1 MAATAAPNQST
12 TAPARCAAAGR
23 PERVKT
29 EFNGNADYSYTR
41 WTYPS
46 TNTKVSQY
54 TTITDGAG
62 EAFSFTQTDGLGRV
76 TKTATEHPGSAGGFS
91 TVATEYDALGRPFRQ
106 SVPTETDENT
116 DPIGDDAAGYLYRQ
130 QTFDWKGRPLVTT
143 NTDGTQSE
151 AQYGGCG
158 CAGGETVT
166 LLGENLAGQNEA
178 AKRRKQMV
186 YSDFLGRTVKAES
199 YNWPSP
205 YGNGLV
211 YASTVREYNA
221 RNQVRFV
228 KQYAG
233 AATGTPGLETE
244 IQYDGHGRQ
253 KQIHRPEMDADRSVS
268 YEYNSND
275 TLHLATDARG
285 VKTTYTYNNRRLIT
299 GLSFDKTQALNAASI
314 PETGNVGFTY
324 DAVGNRTS
332 MVDSSG
338 SISYAYDQ
346 FSRLTQETQTFAGLS
361 GNFSLNYT
369 YTISGAVK
377 SIADPFNST
386 VTYDY
391 DKVGRL
397 ATVTGA
403 GLPNNVTQLSNNY
416 HYRAWGA
423 IKDEAYGNGKTLTMA
438 YNARLQAASYNVP
451 GVLGGEY
458 QYNPDGTLKFMH
470 DLDLTRNGKFDR
482 SYSYDHVGRLYEAK
496 TGKEARGDNGAE
508 GPYRHTYYYDAFNN
522 TNLRDGKHWSA
533 YLGDGWDY
541 YANGRNTEWQYDSD
555 GRIKQQGE
563 TLQHT
568 FDAAGELVTSVDS
581 TERGNGTLPRTYSQ
595 TYDGLG
601 RAVKRNG
608 AFATYYLKSS
618 ALGGRVIAE
627 LGSNGQR
634 QTGYIYGNHGLLA
647 KLEPFGA
654 EGPVLRWIHSDAANT
669 REAKTNPAGGSETG
683 KQFDPLGGSVGWADH
698 YQGGLGRGAY
708 TGGFPD
714 DGDPVDFSG
723 GCTLDGV
730 PISCSFAARL
740 VSGASESL
748 CLAGSCGPPRPN
760 ASTKVRE
767 KPLGKYGEYFSH
779 SEIKRG
785 LFARTGNAVRT
796 DDIGDI
802 KAEGPVLGE
811 VTVKISFDKEIE
823 TAQALLNLR
832 VVFETGADLAQ
843 RVLEGLKNH
852 PGLREQIEKN
862 IKSGLDLKTILCQ
875 AAKESNYQNL
885 SPLPVVLKQNG
896 GQYSGLRL
904 RLAVRQ
910 AASLSG
916 CQRVVADDKGPVTQ
930 ARQAGRRVVPSHATA
945 NCYMYLMQRVAMEKL
960 DSSN

>member
-1 MAATAAPNQST
+1 MEAGKWTTYVYNPN
-12 TAPARCAAAGR
+12 
-23 PERVKT
+23 
-29 EFNGNADYSYTR
+29 D
-41 WTYPS
+41 
-46 TNTKVSQY
+46 
-54 TTITDGAG
+54 
-62 EAFSFTQTDGLGRV
+62 
-76 TKTATEHPGSAGGFS
+76 
-91 TVATEYDALGRPFRQ
+91 TVQ
-106 SVPTETDENT
+106 SV
-116 DPIGDDAAGYLYRQ
+116 
-130 QTFDWKGRPLVTT
+130 
-143 NTDGTQSE
+143 
-151 AQYGGCG
+151 
-158 CAGGETVT
+158 
-166 LLGENLAGQNEA
+166 
-178 AKRRKQMV
+178 
-186 YSDFLGRTVKAES
+186 
-199 YNWPSP
+199 
-205 YGNGLV
+205 
-211 YASTVREYNA
+211 
-221 RNQVRFV
+221 
-228 KQYAG
+228 
-233 AATGTPGLETE
+233 
-244 IQYDGHGRQ
+244 
-253 KQIHRPEMDADRSVS
+253 
-268 YEYNSND
+268 
-275 TLHLATDARG
+275 TDAREA
-285 VKTTYTYNNRRLIT
+285 VATYNYNARRLIT
-299 GLSFDKTQALNAASI
+299 NITYSSPSGVTATPSASFQ
-314 PETGNVGFTY
+314 Y

-332 MVDSSG
+332 VSDASG
-338 SISYAYDQ
+338 NVAYTYDQ
-346 FSRLTQETQTFAGLS
+346 LSRLVMETQSFTGLS
-361 GNFSLNYT
+361 GTYHLNYT
-369 YTISGAVK
+369 YSAGGTLTSITDEFNTTINYTH
-377 SIADPFNST
+377 DQ
-386 VTYDY
+386 
-391 DKVGRL
+391 VGRL
-397 ATVTGA
+397 TAVTGA
-403 GLPNNVTQLSNNY
+403 GLPSNATQLSNSIQ
-416 HYRAWGA
+416 YRAWGA
-423 IKDEAYGNGKTLTMA
+423 VKSEAYGNGKTLAMIYDT
-438 YNARLQAASYNVP
+438 RLQPVNYNVP

-458 QYNPDGTLKFMH
+458 QYYADGALKFMH

-482 SYSYDHVGRLYEAK
+482 SYTYDHVGRLYEAK

-522 TNLRDGKHWSA
+522 VNLRDGKHWSA

-581 TERGNGTLPRTYSQ
+581 TERGNGTLPRTYLQ

-802 KAEGPVLGE
+802 KAAGPVLGE

-896 GQYSGLRL
+896 GNI
-904 RLAVRQ
+904 AV
-910 AASLSG
+910 
-916 CQRVVADDKGPVTQ
+916 CDCV
-930 ARQAGRRVVPSHATA
+930 
-945 NCYMYLMQRVAMEKL
+945 
-960 DSSN
+960 